1 MITLSNI
8 QFPFSW
14 PKIYDGAENFNKI
27 ACQLKT
33 EKYIYHFG
41 HFYYYYY
48 HNLLS
53 FAYYNL
59 IHVYVW
65 HGNELLKYSD
75 AFSGE

>member
-33 EKYIYHFG
+33 EKDYLSFWT
-41 HFYYYYY
+41 FLL
-48 HNLLS
+48 LLS
-53 FAYYNL
+53 
-59 IHVYVW
+59 
-65 HGNELLKYSD
+65 
-75 AFSGE
+75 